1 MHVACHLL
9 PSLERVGIKGR
20 FVGENAEKN
29 LRFTGGSEPG
39 CTEAAQKKSRECC
52 GGEHRPR
59 SVGGLQSA
67 GMRLFPCDRYP
78 LPLPDGHRFPI
89 DKYGLLRRRLERHAA
104 AGVALE
110 FIEPHAATD
119 DELLRVHSR
128 DYLGR
133 VMAGGLSKEE
143 VRRIGFPWSREL
155 VERSL
160 RSTGA
165 AVDAAAAA
173 LEDGIAASL
182 AGGTHHAGT
191 DWGEGYCVFND
202 TAVAAREMQ
211 ARGVV
216 DRVLILDCDVHQGN
230 GTAEIFA
237 DDPAVFTMSM
247 HGARNFP
254 LRKYPSSLDVALE
267 DGTGDEEY
275 LRALAAA
282 LAESFDRARADMVLY
297 IAGAD
302 PYEGDRL
309 GRLGLTKPGLIERD
323 RMVLAAADAA
333 SVPVAIV
340 CGGGYCQDLESIVDI
355 HAATMLLAAA
365 WPHKRARPGKTS

>member
-1 MHVACHLL
+1 
-9 PSLERVGIKGR
+9 
-20 FVGENAEKN
+20 
-29 LRFTGGSEPG
+29 
-39 CTEAAQKKSRECC
+39 
-52 GGEHRPR
+52 
-59 SVGGLQSA
+59 
-67 GMRLFPCDRYP
+67 MRLFPCDRYP
-78 LPLPDGHRFPI
+78 LPLPDGHSFPI
-89 DKYGLLRRRLERHAA
+89 DKYALLRRRLEGHAA
-104 AGVALE
+104 TGAPLE

-119 DELLRVHSR
+119 DELVRVHDR
-128 DYLGR
+128 GYLGR
-133 VMAGGLSKEE
+133 VMSGTLSRDE
-143 VRRIGFPWSREL
+143 VRRIGFPWSPAL

-211 ARGVV
+211 ARGAVR
-216 DRVLILDCDVHQGN
+216 RVLILDCDVHQGN
-230 GTAEIFA
+230 GTAEIFSA
-237 DDPAVFTMSM
+237 DPTVFTMSI

-254 LRKYPSSLDVALE
+254 LRKHPGSLDVPLE

-275 LRALAAA
+275 LGALAPA
-282 LAESFDRARADMVLY
+282 LDESFARAAADLVIY

-302 PYEGDRL
+302 PYAGDRL
-309 GRLGLTKPGLIERD
+309 GRLKLTKRGLLDRD
-323 RMVLAAADAA
+323 RMVLAAARAA
-333 SVPVAIV
+333 GLPVAIV

-355 HAATMLLAAA
+355 HSATMLLAS
-365 WPHKRARPGKTS
+365 RQV

>member
-1 MHVACHLL
+1 
-9 PSLERVGIKGR
+9 
-20 FVGENAEKN
+20 
-29 LRFTGGSEPG
+29 
-39 CTEAAQKKSRECC
+39 
-52 GGEHRPR
+52 
-59 SVGGLQSA
+59 
-67 GMRLFPCDRYP
+67 MRLFPCDRYP

-89 DKYGLLRRRLERHAA
+89 DKYKLLRRRLERHAA
-104 AGVALE
+104 NGATLE

-119 DELLRVHSR
+119 DELLRVHAQG
-128 DYLGR
+128 YVGR
-133 VMAGGLSKEE
+133 VMGGVLSRDE

-173 LEDGIAASL
+173 LQDGIAASL

-216 DRVLILDCDVHQGN
+216 ERVLILDCDVHQGN

-237 DDPAVFTMSM
+237 NDPTVFTMSM

-254 LRKYPSSLDVALE
+254 LRKYPSSLDVALD
-267 DGTGDEEY
+267 DGTGDDEY

-282 LAESFDRARADMVLY
+282 LGESFDRARADMVLY

-309 GRLGLTKPGLIERD
+309 GRLGLTKAGLLERD
-323 RMVLAAADAA
+323 RMVLEAARNANT
-333 SVPVAIV
+333 PVAIV
-340 CGGGYCQDLESIVDI
+340 CGGGYCQDLEAIVDI
-355 HAATMLLAAA
+355 HAATMLLAAD
-365 WPHKRARPGKTS
+365 WLGKTV